1 MNRMRGLA
9 AGLGVAA
16 LMVIVAACGSGGTQA
31 LEDPDT
37 PANQVPPEG
46 LSVPPPS
53 SASMLPYPSDVEQ
66 LVAWSDVIVLG
77 TISSVLGE
85 KQLGPYVDGK
95 QLPAG
100 EEGGMPFTD
109 YEVQVEKVLAGN
121 DAVADGD
128 TIVLRMFGHLSS
140 KVAAITSVVFQL
152 PSSGDRL
159 LFALG
164 RNPDGTYGTGPQ
176 GLLDVSGE
184 TVAFADGA
192 PFEAQT
198 SPEQLMQDIRDV
210 ASECVGDARTRRCEG
225 SG

>member
-16 LMVIVAACGSGGTQA
+16 LMVIGAACGSDGTQA
-31 LEDPDT
+31 PRD
-37 PANQVPPEG
+37 ANTTADQPPPEG
-46 LSVPPPS
+46 LSVSPPS

-66 LVAWSDVIVLG
+66 LVAGADTIVLG

-85 KQLGPYVDGK
+85 KLLGPFVDGK

-100 EEGGMPFTD
+100 EEGGTPFTD
-109 YEVQVEKVLAGN
+109 YEVQIETVLAGI
-121 DAVADGD
+121 DALAVGD
-128 TIVLRMFGHLSS
+128 TFVLRMFGHLSS
-140 KVAAITSVVFQL
+140 QGAAITSVVFQL
-152 PSSGDRL
+152 PNPGDRL

-164 RNPDGTYGTGPQ
+164 RNPDGTFGTGPQ

-184 TVAFADGA
+184 TVAFADGT

-198 SPEQLMQDIRDV
+198 SPEKFMQDIRDV
-210 ASECVGDARTRRCEG
+210 ASECVGNARTRQCEG
-225 SG
+225 

>member
-1 MNRMRGLA
+1 
-9 AGLGVAA
+9 
-16 LMVIVAACGSGGTQA
+16 MVIGAACGSDGTQA
-31 LEDPDT
+31 LEDTDV
-37 PANQVPPEG
+37 PAVQPPAESLSVPPPEG

-53 SASMLPYPSDVEQ
+53 SASMLPYPNGVEQ
-66 LVAWSDVIVLG
+66 LVAGADVIVLG

-109 YEVQVEKVLAGN
+109 YEVQIETVLAGN

-140 KVAAITSVVFQL
+140 QGGAITSVVFQL
-152 PSSGDRL
+152 PNPGDRL

-164 RNPDGTYGTGPQ
+164 RNPDETYGTGPQ

-184 TVAFADGA
+184 TVAFADGV
-192 PFEAQT
+192 PFEPRT
-198 SPEQLMQDIRDV
+198 SLDQLMKDIRDV
-210 ASECVGDARTRRCEG
+210 ASECVGNARTRRCEG
-225 SG
+225 